1 VNDEE
6 EPDTPEEE
14 EPGTPEEKEPDTPD
28 YWNDWQL
35 DIEEFNRIIDQN
47 SNALSAIY
55 GYVAEE
61 RLREA
66 SLEEDS
72 RVENIRSPEDQDSA
86 DKGDWAFEY
95 RGEPMKIEVKSLQT
109 HTIEA
114 VDTEQTQPGEATDE
128 TQWKAGFH
136 LKGTSDQRTIE
147 YEGEEYST
155 TLMNV
160 EKSDVDVMAVNLYRI
175 EDKWRFAFLRVDDL
189 PRSKGNYP
197 DGLRKQLAKSQI
209 RLTIPL
215 EQPFTED
222 LYGLMD
228 QILQERQSEE

>member
-1 VNDEE
+1 MISVVDKK
-6 EPDTPEEE
+6 DA
-14 EPGTPEEKEPDTPD
+14 DTPD

-35 DIEEFNRIIDQN
+35 DPEEFNRIIDQN

-61 RLREA
+61 RLREGF
-66 SLEEDS
+66 LEGDP
-72 RVENIRSPEDQDSA
+72 RVANVRSPEDQDSG

-109 HTIEA
+109 HTIRS
-114 VDTEQTQPGEATDE
+114 VDTEQTKLGEDDGTR
-128 TQWKAGFH
+128 WRAGFH
-136 LKGTSDQRTIE
+136 LKGSSDQRTVE
-147 YEGEEYST
+147 YDGKEYNT

-160 EKSDVDVMAVNLYRI
+160 EESDVDIMAVNLYRI
-175 EDKWRFAFLRVDDL
+175 EDRWRFAFLRVDDL
-189 PRSKGNYP
+189 PRSKGDYP

-209 RLTIPL
+209 RLTVPL
-215 EQPFTED
+215 EDPFTED

-228 QILQERQSEE
+228 QILAERHSEE